1 MRIESYACWKPNL
14 MVHIES
20 CTNNKSSDEVKKNK
34 KKNNERKMPEET
46 TLIDRYH
53 WLVQEILRQRLPAL
67 LRNRCPFDK
76 KLTNLG
82 LGLLSCQSLKTP
94 CLPDSRILEVP
105 QTRLGNTIFSD
116 TALFSLKICY
126 RDRTSFSLES
136 GKAQSS
142 KRK

>member
-1 MRIESYACWKPNL
+1 

-20 CTNNKSSDEVKKNK
+20 CTNNKSSDEVKKKIRRKIMKEKCQK
-34 KKNNERKMPEET
+34 KLLLLTDITE
-46 TLIDRYH
+46 
-53 WLVQEILRQRLPAL
+53 LVQEILRQRLPAL

-94 CLPDSRILEVP
+94 CLPDTRILEVP
-105 QTRLGNTIFSD
+105 QTRLRNTIFSD

-126 RDRTSFSLES
+126 RDKTSFSLES

>member
-1 MRIESYACWKPNL
+1 M
-14 MVHIES
+14 
-20 CTNNKSSDEVKKNK
+20 KSKKIRRKITKEKCQK
-34 KKNNERKMPEET
+34 KLLLLTDITE
-46 TLIDRYH
+46 
-53 WLVQEILRQRLPAL
+53 LVQEILRQRLPAL

-94 CLPDSRILEVP
+94 CLPDTRILEVP
-105 QTRLGNTIFSD
+105 QTRLRNTIFSD